1 MSDFVKE
8 LTELIQGMASNLNT
22 VKEKQEVMEA
32 QIASYQE
39 AARRG
44 FVLPS
49 GDLKN
54 PDEKDLKSF
63 LGGYDMAYQGK
74 RLIDK
79 HYHPNHITSDETRQ
93 EMAKYFC
100 LFIRAAVQQDPVAL
114 AKFRETYKAT
124 TTDIGDS
131 GNVFPIPDIVDSE
144 ILTYARE
151 SSVVLRDARIW
162 DMTSDKMSFP
172 TETGSSATYWGN
184 TSSEAAPTV
193 SEVELDADELSAYAA
208 VKNIT
213 LADAR
218 SDVVSWLTES
228 FAEAIGQA
236 LDTAAFTGDGEGLYG
251 GVSGLLSAKCG
262 KSVVMSGSTAFS
274 MISGTHLS
282 NMIAQIDGV
291 RKMGARFYMH
301 GSILHFVRNL
311 RDNDNRP
318 IFIDT
323 IGAPMSGSIWGYPYT
338 EVISMPSTSGAST
351 AFIVYGNMKHFAVGR
366 RLGVSALQ
374 VNPYGA
380 WTTNRTW
387 FKVYNRWA
395 LNLALPNAFCRLLTS
410 AT

>member
-1 MSDFVKE
+1 MDHVKE
-8 LTELIQGMASNLNT
+8 LTELIQGMNSNLNA

-32 QIASYQE
+32 QIASYKE
-39 AARRG
+39 AAQRG
-44 FVLPS
+44 FVMPNGNLI
-49 GDLKN
+49 N
-54 PDEKDLKSF
+54 PDPADVKSF

-74 RLIDK
+74 RLMDK
-79 HYHPNHITSDETRQ
+79 HYHPAHVMAEDTRQ

-100 LFIRAAVQQDPVAL
+100 LFIRAAVQQDPTAL
-114 AKFRETYKAT
+114 AKFRETYKAS
-124 TTDIGDS
+124 TTDIGDT

-144 ILTYARE
+144 ILAYARE
-151 SSVVLRDARIW
+151 SSVILRDARIW
-162 DMTSDKMSFP
+162 DMTSEKLSFP

-184 TSSEAAPTV
+184 TTSEAAPTI

-208 VKNIT
+208 VRNTT

-236 LDTAAFTGDGEGLYG
+236 LDTAAFVGDGEGLYG

-262 KSVVMSGSTAFS
+262 KSVTMSGSTAFS

-282 NMIAQIDGV
+282 NMIAQIDGM
-291 RKMGARFYMH
+291 RKQGARFYMH

-311 RDNDNRP
+311 RDSNNAP

-323 IGAPMSGSIWGYPYT
+323 IGAPMSGTIWGYPYT
-338 EVISMPSTSGAST
+338 EVITMTSTSAANT
-351 AFIVYGNMKHFAVGR
+351 AFAVFGNMKHFAVGR